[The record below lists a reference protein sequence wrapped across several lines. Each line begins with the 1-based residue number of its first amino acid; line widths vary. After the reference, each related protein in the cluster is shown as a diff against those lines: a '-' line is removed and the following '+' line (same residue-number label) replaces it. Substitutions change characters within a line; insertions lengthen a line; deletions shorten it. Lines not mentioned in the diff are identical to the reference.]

1 MKALVYSLA
10 VGCLVSMTV
19 AAVAAE
25 GPLPVQPMD
34 NRRVLPPA
42 PPSPFAEEP
51 PAAPVIA
58 PATAPKDN
66 PAEPVTL
73 LLPPEPQ
80 EEPLPLPP
88 VEKSIVRGTADPA
101 SAAQDLQSRS
111 SRGEVAEED
120 LKSLVKAASIEIRPG
135 VTEII
140 RIAVNLTNRI
150 VTPFQKPVVRTVN
163 DVLVTVEDGG
173 VIYLSTSQEK
183 VPVSVFITEEGD
195 ESVAISLVLYPLDVP
210 SREIQLTFPE
220 ALSRRLPRP
229 EAVRWESSQPY
240 IKTIRDLFRE
250 VALGNVPQGY
260 AFETTDPAAHDVPTC
275 ALPAALTIEFAQ
287 TLVGGRMNIHV
298 GRIQNLGPQPIEL
311 RESACADMNVVAAA
325 FWPNVFL
332 DPGVS
337 TEIYVLRRR
346 SQSGETTTKRPFLTV
361 GAQQ

>member
-1 MKALVYSLA
+1 MKAIVCSLT
-10 VGCLVSMTV
+10 VGCLISMAV
-19 AAVAAE
+19 VAVAAE
-25 GPLPVQPMD
+25 GPVPVQPME
-34 NRRVLPPA
+34 NRRVLPAA
-42 PPSPFAEEP
+42 PPSPFVEEP
-51 PAAPVIA
+51 PAASALA
-58 PATAPKDN
+58 PASSPKVDS
-66 PAEPVTL
+66 AEPVTL

-88 VEKSIVRGTADPA
+88 VERSIVRGKADPA
-101 SAAQDLQSRS
+101 SAVRNRQDRS
-111 SRGEVAEED
+111 SNGEDAEED
-120 LKSLVKAASIEIRPG
+120 LKTLVKAARIEIRPG

-229 EAVRWESSQPY
+229 ETVRWESSQPY

-260 AFETTDPAAHDVPTC
+260 AFETIDPAAHDVPKC
-275 ALPAALTIEFAQ
+275 ALPTALSIEFAQ
-287 TLVGGRMNIHV
+287 TLVGGRMNVYV
-298 GRIQNLGPQPIEL
+298 GKILNLGPRSIEL

-332 DPGVS
+332 EPGVS

-346 SQSGETTTKRPFLTV
+346 SQSGQTTTKRPFLTV
-361 GAQQ
+361 RAQQ